1 MYGHKVHS
9 LDLSYNELT
18 SLKGLEMF
26 PLLRELVLD
35 NNQLTDNLVFPYM
48 PYLHTL
54 SLNKNKVSFLISYF
68 INNNNKH
75 IVLVNRYWRTRYK
88 NST

>member
-1 MYGHKVHS
+1 MYGNKVHS
-9 LDLSYNELT
+9 LDLSFNDLT
-18 SLKGLEMF
+18 TLRGLEMF

-54 SLNKNKVSFLISYF
+54 SLNKNKVSTIF
-68 INNNNKH
+68 N
-75 IVLVNRYWRTRYK
+75 
-88 NST
+88 